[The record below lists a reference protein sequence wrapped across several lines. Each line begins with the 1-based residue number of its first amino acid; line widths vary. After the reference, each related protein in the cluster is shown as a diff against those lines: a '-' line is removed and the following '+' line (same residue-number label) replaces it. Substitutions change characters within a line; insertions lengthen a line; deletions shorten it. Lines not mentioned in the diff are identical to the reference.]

1 MNVSLKYL
9 IKLLILTHTSPPRSR
24 SRPYDSGESRRS
36 PRERSP
42 APQRYSDS
50 RDSGQQRGQSY
61 RNNDVPSRPST
72 DPRSSNDA
80 FLSNRDNFRDGM
92 SRQVPRDHTIG
103 QAPPRAPKAFSEA
116 PTGPRAISYTAD
128 SSGRGGGRGRGRG
141 WHDDSRDRGRD
152 SDYDYRDR
160 RDARGAPSFR
170 GDRGRERDWMDR
182 DRRDRDGLSFRGRR
196 PSSPGSGGGYMRG
209 RGRARGDWDARGY
222 GRGYDERD
230 RFRGRSRSPPSSRR
244 ASIASPP
251 PQAPEVPAFGS
262 VVNHAPAASG
272 NFDNQQA
279 PPATPVTIPTGPR
292 STRDLPLVKAW
303 QPQSVNIKHIP
314 SAQWVRG
321 SSASQP
327 PEPSNAT
334 KASIKSMVV
343 ADLVARKTADSTQ
356 IPPMVSPSEA
366 TPVMIRMPLPA
377 DDVFE
382 EDDSESES
390 GDDMDDFFEDES
402 FEAEVQKVRDQL
414 AQTSLGDVERSFTY
428 ASQDAVALFPLL
440 EPPEKLSDDGNEV
453 ERHEL
458 PPLLSP
464 APQRLAMP
472 SYQSDGD
479 ESEAEYQ
486 EQFAAVKSR
495 MKTPPMSRLPFGP
508 LKKKWYENEEFMQ
521 EIEEAAKHQSTLE
534 EEMAEEWRKKEEH
547 QKHLRKEY
555 ARHYKHYLE
564 FCDSNDPAA
573 VNYRAKIAANEKA
586 ASRAASLT
594 PAAEGR
600 PEGRRAASRFATEHD
615 IARVIQES
623 KREAQEKQERS
634 ERAAKAKAATEKEAI
649 IPDMMSLEEYR
660 KENFIDTSRLV
671 PFDRAPALLGILP
684 PFDNFTSEECEIF
697 EKTYL
702 DFPKQWSKIA
712 AALPGRDYKNCIQ
725 HYYLVKHKDSLKEKL
740 KKKEKGKK
748 RGRASTAASKPKS
761 HALMA
766 NLGSRDGETDDG
778 QDAVDGERRRPRRA
792 AAPIWPIEPPSES
805 ETTTPAPTPGRR
817 IVSTSKGDTGSES
830 GLTKR
835 KTKSSGRD
843 KGPKQPKN
851 GQLLAAAPP
860 AKTRDPDD
868 TSPSTQM
875 AEKAQGKV
883 PCEPSRFLGQFDGTP
898 QNTNTYPTARVPH
911 ELVAVPP
918 SGGVDKIFHSYTDQ
932 EYGESAAVGVPF
944 DSQHNDRRNAN
955 PTSSYWSVP
964 EQTDFP
970 ALLQHFGTDW
980 HAIAK
985 FMASKTHIMVCT
997 LQPWAIIYLDRVTCS

>member
-1 MNVSLKYL
+1 
-9 IKLLILTHTSPPRSR
+9 
-24 SRPYDSGESRRS
+24 
-36 PRERSP
+36 
-42 APQRYSDS
+42 
-50 RDSGQQRGQSY
+50 
-61 RNNDVPSRPST
+61 
-72 DPRSSNDA
+72 
-80 FLSNRDNFRDGM
+80 
-92 SRQVPRDHTIG
+92 
-103 QAPPRAPKAFSEA
+103 
-116 PTGPRAISYTAD
+116 
-128 SSGRGGGRGRGRG
+128 
-141 WHDDSRDRGRD
+141 
-152 SDYDYRDR
+152 
-160 RDARGAPSFR
+160 
-170 GDRGRERDWMDR
+170 
-182 DRRDRDGLSFRGRR
+182 
-196 PSSPGSGGGYMRG
+196 MRV
-209 RGRARGDWDARGY
+209 RGRARGGWDSGGY

-230 RFRGRSRSPPSSRR
+230 RFRGRSRSPPSRR
-244 ASIASPP
+244 ASVASPP

-262 VVNHAPAASG
+262 VITHPPAASG
-272 NFDNQQA
+272 SLDSQQA
-279 PPATPVTIPTGPR
+279 PSLTSVAIPTGPR
-292 STRDLPLVKAW
+292 STRDMPLVKAW
-303 QPQSVNIKHIP
+303 QPQSGSIKHVP
-314 SAQWVRG
+314 NVQWARG
-321 SSASQP
+321 TSSTQSFEP
-327 PEPSNAT
+327 PHVNKTPT
-334 KASIKSMVV
+334 KSTAV
-343 ADLVARKTADSTQ
+343 ADLVAKKTADSSQ
-356 IPPMVSPSEA
+356 IQPMVSASESPPA
-366 TPVMIRMPLPA
+366 MIRLALPRG
-377 DDVFE
+377 DVFE
-382 EDDSESES
+382 DDDSDSES
-390 GDDMDDFFEDES
+390 GDDMDDFFE
-402 FEAEVQKVRDQL
+402 AETQKVQDQL

-428 ASQDAVALFPLL
+428 ASQDAVALYPLL
-440 EPPEKLSDDGNEV
+440 KLPEKISDDGNEV
-453 ERHEL
+453 ERHEM

-464 APQRLAMP
+464 LPQRLTMP
-472 SYQSDGD
+472 TYQSDGD
-479 ESEAEYQ
+479 ESE
-486 EQFAAVKSR
+486 EQLAAVKPR
-495 MKTPPMSRLPFGP
+495 MKTPPMSSLPFGP
-508 LKKKWYENEEFMQ
+508 LKNKWCENDEFLR
-521 EIEEAAKHQSTLE
+521 EIEEAAKHRSTLD
-534 EEMAEEWRKKEEH
+534 EEMVEEWRKKEEH
-547 QKHLRKEY
+547 QKNLRKEY
-555 ARHYKHYLE
+555 AGHYKRYLD

-649 IPDMMSLEEYR
+649 ILDMMTLEEYR
-660 KENFIDTSRLV
+660 RENFTDASRLV
-671 PFDRAPALLGILP
+671 PFDRAPAILGILP
-684 PFDNFTSEECEIF
+684 PEDNFTLEECEIF

-725 HYYLVKHKDSLKEKL
+725 HYYLVKHGDNLKEKL

-748 RGRASTAASKPKS
+748 KGRASTAASKPKS
-761 HALMA
+761 NALMA

-805 ETTTPAPTPGRR
+805 ETATPAPTPGRR
-817 IVSTSKGDTGSES
+817 MVSANKGDTGSES

-835 KTKSSGRD
+835 KNKSSARD

-868 TSPSTQM
+868 TSPSGQT

-883 PCEPSRFLGQFDGTP
+883 SSEPNRFLGQFDGTS
-898 QNTNTYPTARVPH
+898 QNTTVYPTARVPH
-911 ELVAVPP
+911 ELIAGPP
-918 SGGVDKIFHSYTDQ
+918 AGGVDKMFHSYTDQ

-985 FMASKTHIMVCT
+985 FMASKTHIMVRYF
-997 LQPWAIIYLDRVTCS
+997 LLNV